1 MNRILILLTLLSAG
15 CASTLYI
22 PDQSVV
28 TADATLEQLN
38 EGRKLYIE
46 NCSSCHVLYA
56 PGKYKREEWQ
66 VQVDEMQERS
76 HIKLEQKNLI
86 LKYLWNAPVAVN

>member
-1 MNRILILLTLLSAG
+1 MYRVLLVFLLILTG
-15 CASTLYI
+15 CATSLYI

-28 TADATLEQLN
+28 TADASLEELN

-46 NCSSCHVLYA
+46 NCSSCHILYA

-66 VQVDEMQERS
+66 VQADEMQERS
-76 HIKLEQKNLI
+76 HINLQQKNLI

>member
-1 MNRILILLTLLSAG
+1 MKKLLLLLSIIVTG
-15 CASTLYI
+15 CASSLYI
-22 PDQSVV
+22 PDQSQVS
-28 TADATLEQLN
+28 ADASLEELV

-66 VQVDEMQERS
+66 EQVDEMQERS
-76 HIKLEQKNLI
+76 HINVEQKNLI